1 MVIMKSASVSRT
13 GQTRCMTKVQNLSIP
28 SDQTA
33 WMLIS
38 SRFPSRRWTAGLT
51 TSKMRIQTQEDQLM
65 NNTIWSQQEKRGT
78 YLWFGAVLE
87 RGVCRVAGDDKEPV
101 KIRCERELQE
111 RSWPGFNYIYS
122 EHLSKTNDC
131 SPWRSSLYDAQN
143 IQANK
148 QWWSMILA
156 QI

>member
-13 GQTRCMTKVQNLSIP
+13 GQTRCTTQVQNLSIP

-38 SRFPSRRWTAGLT
+38 SRFPSRRWTAWQHW
-51 TSKMRIQTQEDQLM
+51 KWIQTQEDQLM
-65 NNTIWSQQEKRGT
+65 NNTIWSQQEKRRT

-122 EHLSKTNDC
+122 EHSSKTNDC

-148 QWWSMILA
+148 QRWSMILA